1 MRYTDSFG
9 NLKILLEGGSLMIVH
24 VAFVKTTYAM
34 LDFQKYWN
42 SISSAKLFRM
52 YYLFVIFYS
61 FGLDIKKINFD
72 VAWFQV

>member
-1 MRYTDSFG
+1 
-9 NLKILLEGGSLMIVH
+9 MIVH

-72 VAWFQV
+72 VA

>member
-1 MRYTDSFG
+1 
-9 NLKILLEGGSLMIVH
+9 MIVH

-61 FGLDIKKINFD
+61 FGLDIKKINFN